1 MNTWLLNKIGIPR
14 KSFIGN
20 NVLNTTKNF
29 PMAKIGELQQYYI
42 RAKETYEEHEFHQIK
57 LITASGKEAY
67 RSGWCIPILEH
78 SEYKG
83 MIVTLGDITEEVLLK
98 QKLHEETIIMKAAM
112 DSFDQVGWIIL
123 DKQKRII
130 KRNAVY
136 RKKFKI
142 PEEILNENDLRKNFA
157 KVRVEL
163 NSNAPFLAAWMQM
176 RKYEF
181 LLIAPATSNTVS
193 KIANSI
199 GDTLLTNATIM
210 SLKAFVPVYIAPT
223 DYKEGITYTKLPNG
237 KEMKL
242 RVRKE
247 EVAQVKKLE
256 RMENIFV
263 LKGPQKIREVF
274 KKWFG
279 EA

>member
-1 MNTWLLNKIGIPR
+1 
-14 KSFIGN
+14 
-20 NVLNTTKNF
+20 
-29 PMAKIGELQQYYI
+29 MA
-42 RAKETYEEHEFHQIK
+42 EEHVKVKKRKVAWGITGAGDKIAEFI
-57 LITASGKEAY
+57 AVMKEIQKEYADTVEIQVFLSKAADLVLKY
-67 RSGWCIPILEH
+67 YNLE
-78 SEYKG
+78 
-83 MIVTLGDITEEVLLK
+83 TDLK
-98 QKLHEETIIMKAAM
+98 QN
-112 DSFDQVGWIIL
+112 F
-123 DKQKRII
+123 QK
-130 KRNAVY
+130 VS
-136 RKKFKI
+136 
-142 PEEILNENDLRKNFA
+142 
-157 KVRVEL
+157 VEL

-181 LLIAPATSNTVS
+181 LLIAPATSNSVS

-199 GDTLLTNATIM
+199 GDTLLTNAAIM

-223 DYKEGITYTKLPNG
+223 DYKEGTVYTKLPNG

-247 EVAQVKKLE
+247 EVEQVKKLE
-256 RMENIFV
+256 RMEDLFV